1 MGIRLRLPQL
11 LAEHETTAYALAKR
25 SGGRLDPS
33 TLYRLVRGRGR
44 VRSSTRITA
53 LADALGV
60 KLMD

>member
-25 SGGRLDPS
+25 SRGRLDPS

-44 VRSSTRITA
+44 VRSSTRNC
-53 LADALGV
+53 
-60 KLMD
+60 